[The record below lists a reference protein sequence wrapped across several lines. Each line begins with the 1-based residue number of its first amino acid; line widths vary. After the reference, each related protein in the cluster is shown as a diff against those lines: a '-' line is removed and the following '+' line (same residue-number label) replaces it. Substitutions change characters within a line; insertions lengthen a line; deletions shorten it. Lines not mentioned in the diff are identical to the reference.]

1 MSAVFGTSQQDG
13 CCFGSAPCTV
23 NILWQTQLQVA
34 RWLALGS
41 WASLQ
46 RPINMDINK
55 EGWGMEGRRPL
66 GSVPLSETR
75 TQRQK
80 SRSQAGGGGSRV
92 GRNEAPPGSN
102 LRSDAHTG

>member
-23 NILWQTQLQVA
+23 NIPWQTRLQVA
-34 RWLALGS
+34 RWLVPGS

-46 RPINMDINK
+46 RPINVDINK
-55 EGWGMEGRRPL
+55 EGWRMEGRRPL

-75 TQRQK
+75 TQGRNPGA
-80 SRSQAGGGGSRV
+80 RLEMEAAGGEERGPAWLQS
-92 GRNEAPPGSN
+92 S
-102 LRSDAHTG
+102 L